1 MILERDKKNLPRDK
15 RLAIHR
21 FLDSITR
28 MDYQCLNRPIKWED
42 DIGEHIG
49 IYHPMDLLHFL
60 IKNLDIPSRCK
71 LYHKLSSCKLA
82 LPVLFPYNDPVYMDI
97 SLRQVKITRKSE
109 GHIVEEDVT
118 NAAIPLISM
127 IRCGQQSPGSF
138 SKSKLANDLL
148 KFKCD
153 AEVGSC
159 GFFTKNSLS
168 SNGFRKVAKGTVEG
182 MWFEGRSDLDMFPTS
197 FGLLN
202 LRGDAL
208 QHLQTASKLA
218 SCSDVVFMFC
228 NTGMFGNLR
237 YKDLLLD
244 AAKILKTKEEGERKI
259 NKLFVIFNN
268 REAQRKIKENRKLFE
283 DISETVSWEK
293 VGNNY
298 QTFLSSAIG
307 KIQNSLKDASKNFI
321 KSTLNHRLRQENKE
335 SSTANIESAK
345 HITHSILKVMDM
357 IKNADEDKRMYLR
370 QSLFPLQSTTKD
382 YAQTQREERR
392 SLDIDK
398 KIKLGDELIAF
409 RNSRFQKIKDG
420 LPDIMSSFLRELFN
434 SRTVDQK
441 LMFVRNVQYN
451 LDDWCSKYLFNL
463 RMQYSDSLKK
473 LATLKEREI
482 GIKRTKEINE
492 ELHIKLRKNIQMETK
507 RCKNLSKLLLDMSIG
522 IESIFREIGE
532 ICETTKRYEESL
544 VKDLAFFNK
553 KLPELAALLLTKG
566 VAIEIMDGDGLSVP
580 IGWLEEVMKT
590 LGKCFKDTYN
600 MKKDPKIFVL
610 TVLGTQSTGKST
622 LLNTMFGVQFPVSA
636 GRCTKGAFMQL
647 VPIFIDGFPYNG
659 LLIIDTEG
667 LGAPEYR
674 QDNTH
679 DNEIATFVLGIS
691 DLAMVN
697 VRGELPTN
705 IENFLQVSTCALM
718 RMSMVDF
725 HPSIIFVHQNCDPSS
740 KEKNL
745 TGRHT
750 FMKVMDEV
758 VSTQARLN
766 QKQDLFTCFQD
777 VVDISLDDE
786 KSDFVYFP
794 QLLEGSPPMSPP
806 SRDYSESCS
815 NLTSYI
821 ITKMQEKFEK
831 YKKAH
836 TFQEFAEK
844 VELVWK
850 GVLEENFVLSLI
862 NIAEIQVKYDIDN
875 QMNHWKLAMEGCMEN
890 ILESFC
896 GEIKAN
902 FKAKQPSLD
911 ILREQT
917 KQLETESNATN
928 NEQKKK
934 LKDYIKKQVLH
945 RAMYQ
950 KWEQKCMNKMD
961 KICER
966 IMENCQRRL
975 NEYYDHE
982 KDDAKWRFELQ
993 QSKNTLQHTA
1003 RQIANDL
1010 IQKKEE
1016 KAGKNI
1022 APDFS
1027 DHEIEKEF
1035 QKFWISEKERFIS
1048 KREKTFAPV
1057 NIQQI
1062 FISEIHLKYG
1072 HVAKF
1077 QKIFEEFGANLQ
1089 NEFKIERI
1097 KPSYV
1102 EFQGTSMI
1110 SKLTGIS
1117 EAKFLEDMRYLI
1129 PTTERTLTNKVIGLY
1144 EVGGLTKMLFQPNS
1158 TTFDC
1163 GTLIKQ
1169 YLAKAIDILVQTHK
1183 ETQQNRKYNFNLT
1196 DRFEA
1201 MFSFFAAQCAIKN
1214 FETAQQSFINY
1225 MDISTKL
1232 EIEKENIKQ
1241 IFTLI
1246 LKNEETLTIATKQ
1259 IIKRLHQSIKN
1270 AALKQVVTPC
1280 KDILLQLVTQKMHV
1294 QGLVLHDIIDKL
1306 DRDISKENIVYIQE
1320 YFSHPAR
1327 LFRRKIS
1334 HIFDGCHDIR
1344 LDRMIGEKF
1353 DAATKELKDF
1363 FETNLELS
1371 KQLPLIEVICRNS
1384 FIKSLGIGE
1393 ADFDDIIMPQVTKDE
1408 PSKFNVKCYGLS
1420 ENKTETIEKEVKERM
1435 KDETDIIKKLKTFI
1449 SEKDGV
1455 NTDITVQQA
1464 AEIKEKIISDVYN
1477 HLFDCTKMCP
1487 FCHALCDKTHSG
1499 KVELDSKHASRCHRP
1514 MGFAQHIMDKTNNL
1528 VTAFCNDAVQSE
1540 LSFKNADTNFQLV
1553 RFKDYREV
1561 NSDYKSWNFKVMES
1575 DSRLCWKYIT
1585 QHVTDNPKQFFPGAT
1600 IALPFWEMLQ
1610 KWFQRT
1616 SRQKWGRITKYEAKR
1631 NVNSL
1636 FHLRKDLIVK
1646 NKDGFHYI
1654 GKKLNDS

>member
-1 MILERDKKNLPRDK
+1 MILERDKKKLPRDK

-21 FLDSITR
+21 LLESITR

-49 IYHPMDLLHFL
+49 IYHAMDLLHFL

-71 LYHKLSSCKLA
+71 LYQKLSSCKLA
-82 LPVLFPYNDPVYMDI
+82 VPVLFPNNNPVYMDI
-97 SLRQVKITRKSE
+97 SLRHVKITWKSE
-109 GHIVEEDVT
+109 GHIVEQDVT
-118 NAAIPLISM
+118 NAAIPLTSM

-159 GFFTKNSLS
+159 GFFTKHSLS
-168 SNGFRKVAKGTVEG
+168 SNNFRKVAKGTVEG
-182 MWFEGRSDLDMFPTS
+182 MWFERKSDFDTFPTS

-218 SCSDVVFMFC
+218 SCSDIVFMFC
-228 NTGMFGNLR
+228 DTGMFGDPR
-237 YKDLLLD
+237 YKNLLLD
-244 AAKILKTKEEGERKI
+244 AAKILKAKEEGKKKI

-268 REAQRKIKENRKLFE
+268 REAQRMIKENRTLFE

-307 KIQNSLKDASKNFI
+307 KIQNSLKDAPKNFI
-321 KSTLNHRLRQENKE
+321 KSTLNYRLRHENKE
-335 SSTANIESAK
+335 SSTANVELTN
-345 HITHSILKVMDM
+345 HITHSILNMMDM
-357 IKNADEDKRMYLR
+357 IKNADEDKRRYLR

-392 SLDIDK
+392 SLDIDQK
-398 KIKLGDELIAF
+398 TKLGDELISF
-409 RNSRFQKIKDG
+409 RKNRFQKIKEG
-420 LPDIMSSFLRELFN
+420 LPEIMSSFLAELFN
-434 SRTVDQK
+434 SRTVDQI
-441 LMFVRNVQYN
+441 LMFVRNVQYS
-451 LDDWCSKYLFNL
+451 LDDWCSKYLFDL

-473 LATLKEREI
+473 LTALKEREI
-482 GIKRTKEINE
+482 EVKRTKEINE
-492 ELHIKLRKNIQMETK
+492 ELQTTLRENIQGETK
-507 RCKNLSKLLLDMSIG
+507 KCTNLRKLLLDMSVG

-544 VKDLAFFNK
+544 VKELAFLNE
-553 KLPELAALLLTKG
+553 KLPKLAASLLMKG
-566 VAIEIMDGDGLSVP
+566 VAIEIMDGDGLSVT
-580 IGWLEEVMKT
+580 IGWLEEVMKA
-590 LGKCFKDTYN
+590 LERCFKDTFN

-691 DLAMVN
+691 DLAIIN

-725 HPSIIFVHQNCDPSS
+725 HPSVVFVHQNCDPSS

-750 FMKVMDEV
+750 FMKVMDEAV
-758 VSTQARLN
+758 CTQARLN

-786 KSDFVYFP
+786 KSDFIYFP

-815 NLTSYI
+815 NLTCYI
-821 ITKMQEKFEK
+821 ITKMQENFEK

-875 QMNHWKLAMEGCMEN
+875 QMNHWKLVMESYMEN
-890 ILESFC
+890 ILEGFC

-902 FKAKQPSLD
+902 FKAKEPSSD
-911 ILREQT
+911 ILKGQR
-917 KQLETESNATN
+917 KQLEIESNATN
-928 NEQKKK
+928 HEQKEK
-934 LKDYIKKQVLH
+934 LKDYIEKQALH
-945 RAMYQ
+945 QTMYH
-950 KWEQKCMNKMD
+950 KWEQRCMNKMD
-961 KICER
+961 KISER

-975 NEYYDHE
+975 NDYYNHE
-982 KDDAKWRFELQ
+982 KDDAKLRFELQ
-993 QSKNTLQHTA
+993 QSKSTLQHTA

-1010 IQKKEE
+1010 IQQKEE
-1016 KAGKNI
+1016 KAGGNS
-1022 APDFS
+1022 AQDFS
-1027 DHEIEKEF
+1027 DHEIENEF
-1035 QKFWISEKERFIS
+1035 QKFWISEKERFIL
-1048 KREKTFAPV
+1048 KREKTFVPDNV
-1057 NIQQI
+1057 RQK
-1062 FISEIHLKYG
+1062 FISEIYLKYG

-1077 QKIFEEFGANLQ
+1077 QRIFDEFGENLE
-1089 NEFKIERI
+1089 NKFKIECI

-1102 EFQGTSMI
+1102 EFQGTSRI

-1117 EAKFLEDMRYLI
+1117 EAQFLEDMRYLI
-1129 PTTERTLTNKVIGLY
+1129 PQTECTLLCEVIALY
-1144 EVGGLTKMLFQPNS
+1144 PVGGLMKMVFQPNS

-1163 GTLIKQ
+1163 GTLAKQ

-1183 ETQQNRKYNFNLT
+1183 ESQQSRNYNYNLT
-1196 DRFEA
+1196 DRFKA
-1201 MFSFFAAQCAIKN
+1201 MFSLLAAQLAIKN
-1214 FETAQQSFINY
+1214 FEIAQQSFIDY

-1232 EIEKENIKQ
+1232 EIERENIKQ

-1246 LKNEETLTIATKQ
+1246 LKNEETLTIASKQ
-1259 IIKRLHQSIKN
+1259 IIKRLHQAIKN

-1280 KDILLQLVTQKMHV
+1280 KEMVLELVTQKMHIH
-1294 QGLVLHDIIDKL
+1294 GLVLHDIIDML
-1306 DRDISKENIVYIQE
+1306 DHDISEENIVYIQE

-1334 HIFDGCHDIR
+1334 HVFDGYRGIR
-1344 LDRMIGEKF
+1344 LDRMIKEKF
-1353 DAATKELKDF
+1353 DAATKELKEF
-1363 FETNLELS
+1363 FETNLEVS

-1384 FIKSLGIGE
+1384 FIRSLGIGE
-1393 ADFDDIIMPQVTKDE
+1393 ADFDDIIMPQVSKDE
-1408 PSKFNVKCYGLS
+1408 PSKFNIKCNGLP
-1420 ENKTETIEKEVKERM
+1420 ENETERIEKEVKERM
-1435 KDETDIIKKLKTFI
+1435 KDETDIIKKLKTLI
-1449 SEKDGV
+1449 SETHGV
-1455 NTDITVQQA
+1455 SADVTVQQA
-1464 AEIKEKIISDVYN
+1464 AEIKEKTISDVYN

-1487 FCHALCDKTHSG
+1487 FCHALCDETHSG
-1499 KVELDSKHASRCHRP
+1499 EVEPDSKHRSHCHRP
-1514 MGFAQHIMDKTNNL
+1514 MGFAHRIADKKDNL
-1528 VTAFCNDAVQSE
+1528 VTTFCNDAVQSE
-1540 LSFKNADTNFQLV
+1540 LSFKNKDTNFELV

-1561 NSDYKSWNFKVMES
+1561 NSYYKSWNIDVMAT
-1575 DSRLCWKYIT
+1575 DSKLCWKYIIH
-1585 QHVTDNPKQFFPGAT
+1585 QVTAKLKRFFPGTT
-1600 IALPFWEMLQ
+1600 IELSFWDRLR
-1610 KWFQRT
+1610 KWFRVVLGE
-1616 SRQKWGRITKYEAKR
+1616 RWGGITKYEAKR

-1636 FHLRKDLIVK
+1636 FHLKKDLIVK
-1646 NKDGFHYI
+1646 NKDGFHHI
-1654 GKKLNDS
+1654 GRTFNDS